1 MCGADDDV
9 EQTSNMLIEYY
20 EGKANET
27 PSLIP
32 LDGQRC
38 VIVLR
43 LV

>member
-1 MCGADDDV
+1 MRRADDEV
-9 EQTSNMLIEYY
+9 EQPSNKLIDYY
-20 EGKANET
+20 DGKANET